1 MPRLLCSSL
10 GEQEWEVR
18 ERKSQ
23 GDGGNRTLSN
33 QAAKG
38 RQCPVRLGNGGGGQG
53 AFCERAHS
61 VWERQAM
68 RMKGVREEARGSE
81 DHKVG

>member
-1 MPRLLCSSL
+1 MPGLLCSSL
-10 GEQEWEVR
+10 GGQEWEVR

-38 RQCPVRLGNGGGGQG
+38 RQCPVCLGNGGGGG
-53 AFCERAHS
+53 GREHSVSERAQFGKDKQC
-61 VWERQAM
+61 V
-68 RMKGVREEARGSE
+68 
-81 DHKVG
+81 